1 MSTSCTDVLVVA
13 ETTDGHASE
22 LSCELL
28 GLARQVVQ
36 VSHGVVSA
44 AVLEQPD
51 APCVKELGARG
62 ADRVFSIT
70 DELHNAYAAER
81 WLATLP
87 SLLEQHGPAH
97 IVLGHTAL
105 GAELGPRLA
114 FRLGSAVATGC
125 ERLEL
130 KDGKLSVLRPCFGN
144 KARENITLQTCPAVA
159 TVRARAGDPLPAAAR
174 NVMVIAVNPP
184 EGQAV
189 TTAIVNRV
197 VEAEQGTRLETAKVV
212 VAGGR
217 GLGSA
222 EGFQVLERLAAA
234 LGGAIGASRVACDLG
249 WVPHSRQIG
258 LSGRTVSPD
267 LYIAVGISGAS
278 QHMAGCGK
286 ARAILAIN
294 SDPEA
299 AIFKDATFG
308 VVADYKEFVPA
319 LVEALRNS
327 A

>member
-1 MSTSCTDVLVVA
+1 MSTSCNDVLVVA
-13 ETTDGHASE
+13 ETADGHASE
-22 LSCELL
+22 LSLELL
-28 GLARQVVQ
+28 GQARQLVE
-36 VSHGVVSA
+36 SSKGMVSA
-44 AVLEQPD
+44 AVLEEPG
-51 APCVKELGARG
+51 APCIQELGARG
-62 ADRVFSIT
+62 ADRVFSIP
-70 DELHNAYAAER
+70 DGLSNAYTAER
-81 WLATLP
+81 WLAILP
-87 SLLEQHGPAH
+87 AVLRQHGPAH
-97 IVLGHTAL
+97 VLLGHNAL

-125 ERLEL
+125 ERLAL

-159 TVRARAGDPLPAAAR
+159 TVRARASDPLPATSR
-174 NVMVIAVNPP
+174 EIKVVTLSPP
-184 EGQAV
+184 NGQAIA
-189 TTAIVNRV
+189 TAIVNRV
-197 VEAEQGTRLETAKVV
+197 TEAEQGTRLETAKVV
-212 VAGGR
+212 IAGGR

-222 EGFQVLERLAAA
+222 EGFQVLEKLAAA
-234 LGGAIGASRVACDLG
+234 LGGAVGASRVACDLG

-308 VVADYKEFVPA
+308 VVADYKEIVPA
-319 LVEALRNS
+319 LIDAIRAPV
-327 A
+327 